1 MKRILSLLIIVAGS
15 AVNLWGQTFT
25 GSVSGRV
32 FDEKEAIIQGAAVTL
47 RSQATGAERRVK
59 TGPQGEYSFNSMLPG
74 RYLIRAEAPGFS
86 PIEQPAEI
94 TVASQLRADL
104 TLRVAA
110 LSHVDPVNVAGE
122 AGVLLNTETAEQGI
136 TVNSR
141 RINSLPSAT
150 RNPYDFAL
158 IAPGA
163 SSSYG
168 PPPFFQRGIGI
179 AVNGQRIVSGN
190 YLLDGG
196 QNVNTFL
203 NSPGQLVPL
212 DSVQEYRLQ
221 TNNYSAEFGRGAGF
235 VANVVTRN
243 GSNEFH
249 GAVYEYLRN
258 SRLAANTP
266 GNNAQG
272 RTETGE
278 MEAPRP
284 IFTRNQFGFS
294 LGGPVVKNKAFFYA
308 GLEPILVRSSGPTTF
323 LVPTPELL
331 AISSPGTRAIFQR
344 FPIPSGLDPTTIQF
358 RSVCPFGKT
367 CPTEAELT
375 LVPAYA
381 AVTRTGPIDAG
392 AGAPQNRYLGT
403 FRFDYNLSAKAQLF
417 ARYSLDN
424 MNQYPIVT
432 QPYTPDLDRY
442 IEHGHHN
449 ALINLTTVLSPQLT
463 LETRLMYARVRGP
476 NYPDVPGSGDFPGV
490 FFLGEN
496 ATLPSG
502 VEGEFYPQNV
512 YQIAQ
517 TASLTRGNHNLRF
530 GGQFIHIRD
539 NFTDSFL
546 KAGFLTLNSTQDLVS
561 GNIRQFRIAVD
572 PKGQAQAAPIPPPF
586 GPPSFTRNFRT
597 NQYAFFIHDIWRVA
611 PRLTL
616 GLGLRYENFG
626 VLKSI
631 KQEKALESNFAWG
644 PGSNTFERIANG
656 GFVRTIDLPG
666 DLKGRLYR
674 PDNNNFGPRLSLA
687 YDARGDG
694 RLVVRAG
701 AGVFYDSVNSQPY
714 IYSYLNPPAFSTTT
728 LRNLQLTPELLRN
741 PYSIFPNA
749 PVVLNA
755 SSARFID
762 PDLKSAYVISWN
774 AGLERQITN
783 EIAVGATYIG
793 SSGSSL
799 YSNDNINRLGSGQF
813 LGRPGQ
819 RLNPNVAAVQIRSNL
834 GHSSYHGLQLRAESR
849 FLPKLGMQ
857 FGANYTWSHSIDNTS
872 SVSGLDDDVL
882 ENGNLL
888 SFIDAFNPKLDKGSS
903 AYDIRHRFATSF
915 VWEFPFAR
923 SSRAKYRHF
932 ISGWGISGVLE
943 YQTGQPF
950 TLVDTNA
957 PNISNEQARPTF
969 TGGALPSY
977 TLSPVANQ
985 PNTFLYL
992 PLNRVYTDAGE
1003 CIRTSAPFGCAP
1015 DVNGPFVGVL
1025 GRNLFRRPGTRN
1037 ENAALFKHTPL
1048 PFREG
1053 MRLEFRAEF
1062 YNLFNHPNL
1071 ELRQGSQNLAASS
1084 VASGAPGVLVFK
1096 TGSRQIVL
1104 GVKLI
1109 F

>member
-47 RSQATGAERRVK
+47 RSQDTGAERRTK
-59 TGPQGEYSFNSMLPG
+59 TGSRGEYSFNSVLPG

-141 RINSLPSAT
+141 RINALPSAT
-150 RNPYDFAL
+150 RNPYDFAS

-168 PPPFFQRGIGI
+168 PPTFFQRGIGI

-196 QNVNTFL
+196 QNVNVFL
-203 NSPGQLVPL
+203 NTAGQLVPL

-266 GNNAQG
+266 ENNAQG
-272 RTETGE
+272 RTDTGE
-278 MEAPRP
+278 MLAPRP
-284 IFTRNQFGFS
+284 VFTRNQFGFS
-294 LGGPVVKNKAFFYA
+294 LGGPVIKNRAFFYA
-308 GLEPILVRSSGPTTF
+308 GFEPILVRSSGPTTF

-331 AISSPGTRAIFQR
+331 ALSSPGTQAIFQR
-344 FPIPSGLDPTTIQF
+344 FPIPSGLSTTNVQF
-358 RSVCPFGKT
+358 RAVCPFGRT
-367 CPTEAELT
+367 CSESELVT
-375 LVPAYA
+375 IPAYA
-381 AVTRTGPIDAG
+381 GITRTGPIDAG

-403 FRFDYNLSAKAQLF
+403 FRFDYNLSAKMQLF
-417 ARYSLDN
+417 ARYAIDD
-424 MNQYPIVT
+424 MDQFATVT
-432 QPYTPDLDRY
+432 QPYSSELDRQ
-442 IEHGHHN
+442 ITHGHHN
-449 ALINLTTVLSPQLT
+449 ALINLTNVLSPHVA
-463 LETRLMYARVRGP
+463 LESRLMYARVRGP
-476 NYPDVPGSGDFPGV
+476 NYPDAPRSADFPGI
-490 FFLGEN
+490 FILQEN

-502 VEGEFYPQNV
+502 IEGLFYPQNI
-512 YQIAQ
+512 YQISQ
-517 TASLTRGNHNLRF
+517 TISETRGAHNLRF
-530 GGQFIHIRD
+530 GGQFVQIRD
-539 NFTDSFL
+539 NYNDDFL
-546 KAGFLTLNSTQDLVS
+546 KTGFLTLNSTQDLVN
-561 GNIRQFRIAVD
+561 GNIAQFRIAVD
-572 PKGQAQAAPIPPPF
+572 PKGQSQAVPIPPPF
-586 GPPSFTRNFRT
+586 GPPSFTRHFRA
-597 NQYAFFIHDIWRVA
+597 NQYALFVHDIWRIA
-611 PRLTL
+611 PKLSL
-616 GLGLRYENFG
+616 SLGLRYENFG

-631 KQEKALESNFAWG
+631 EQEKALESNFAWG
-644 PGSNTFERIANG
+644 PGSNIYERIANG

-666 DLKGRLYR
+666 DLKGKLYR
-674 PDNNNFGPRLSLA
+674 PDNNNFGPRLGLA
-687 YDARGDG
+687 YDVRGDG
-694 RLVVRAG
+694 KLVIRAG

-728 LRNLQLTPELLRN
+728 LRNLQLTPELLRD

-755 SSARFID
+755 SAARFID

-813 LGRPGQ
+813 LGRPGT

-834 GHSSYHGLQLRAESR
+834 GHSSYHGLQLRADSR

-857 FGANYTWSHSIDNTS
+857 FGANYTWSHSIDNS
-872 SVSGLDDDVL
+872 STVAGFEDDVL

-888 SFIDAFNPKLDKGSS
+888 SFVDAFNPKIDKGAS
-903 AYDIRHRFATSF
+903 AYDIRHRFVTSF

-923 SSRAKYRHF
+923 SSRARYRHL
-932 ISGWGISGVLE
+932 ISGWGVSGILE

-957 PNISNEQARPTF
+957 PNFTSEQVRPTY

-977 TLSPVANQ
+977 ALRPVANQ

-992 PLNRVYTDAGE
+992 PLNRVYTDAGQ
-1003 CIRTSAPFGCAP
+1003 CIQTSAPLSCAP

-1025 GRNLFRRPGTRN
+1025 GRNVFRRPGTRN

-1071 ELRQGSQNLAASS
+1071 ELKPGSQDVAASS
-1084 VASGAPGVLVFK
+1084 IAPGTPGVLVAK

-1104 GVKLI
+1104 GVKLV